1 MKNTH
6 KTKKQLLEE
15 IQQLRERLDE
25 LELSQRHREQAEK
38 TLREGEELFRLVAD
52 FTYDWEYWLA
62 PDGKYVYVSPACQRI
77 TGYSVNEFHKD
88 PNFLSTIIHPED
100 HDVVCRHLEESLES
114 DQVLHVDFRIITRS
128 GEERWLSHFC
138 QPVYGKDQSYL
149 GRRASNRDITKRK
162 QLEEELQSAN
172 RSLKMLSACNHA
184 LIHAENEA
192 NLLDS
197 ICRIIVEEG
206 GYKLAWVGLKE
217 KDQKKTVSPMAQAG
231 YEEGYLESLHITWA
245 DRERGRG
252 PTGRAIRSGE
262 PSIAQDIL
270 NDPSFAPW
278 RAEAL
283 KRGFASS
290 VALPLTSRGET
301 FGALNIYATEPDA
314 FAPGEVHLLGEL
326 AGDLSFGIIALRA
339 RVEQENAEAALRR
352 AHGELEQRVK
362 ERTRELVEANERLK
376 NEIDERKRLER
387 ILTQKEKLETL
398 GAIAGEVAHEI
409 RNPLVSIGGFARR
422 LQQKF
427 PDLIESEIIL
437 RESQRLERILSRIK
451 DYLKPVDISFQQ
463 FSINRLLADCISLL
477 APELERRKVTCQ
489 LDLDPELSQA
499 RADPDILKQVFIN
512 LIRKAAES
520 MAKGGNMVIKTWETE
535 QDILAEIRN
544 QAPGLHVKRP
554 EQLFMPFA
562 DEGESVGLPLCY
574 RLLKDMDGVLTFS
587 QAKDYM
593 AFTVTLPKNF
603 LLDHSGE

>member
-38 TLREGEELFRLVAD
+38 ALRQSEELFRLVAD

-252 PTGRAIRSGE
+252 PTGTAIRSGK
-262 PSIAQDIL
+262 PSIAKDIL

-290 VALPLTSRGET
+290 VALPLASRGET
-301 FGALNIYATEPDA
+301 FGALNIYASKPDA
-314 FAPGEVHLLGEL
+314 FDPEEVNLLGEL

-362 ERTRELVEANERLK
+362 ERTRELVE
-376 NEIDERKRLER
+376 
-387 ILTQKEKLETL
+387 
-398 GAIAGEVAHEI
+398 
-409 RNPLVSIGGFARR
+409 
-422 LQQKF
+422 
-427 PDLIESEIIL
+427 
-437 RESQRLERILSRIK
+437 
-451 DYLKPVDISFQQ
+451 
-463 FSINRLLADCISLL
+463 
-477 APELERRKVTCQ
+477 
-489 LDLDPELSQA
+489 
-499 RADPDILKQVFIN
+499 
-512 LIRKAAES
+512 
-520 MAKGGNMVIKTWETE
+520 
-535 QDILAEIRN
+535 
-544 QAPGLHVKRP
+544 
-554 EQLFMPFA
+554 
-562 DEGESVGLPLCY
+562 
-574 RLLKDMDGVLTFS
+574 
-587 QAKDYM
+587 
-593 AFTVTLPKNF
+593 
-603 LLDHSGE
+603 